1 MMVKNRILIIHA
13 GDMDNKGSDALL
25 RSDVSIINQL
35 LGDNVELSVSAIGVQ
50 RIKESNL
57 PFKHV
62 LPTVAD
68 VPYRTADG
76 FARRLGIARNTKRY
90 KVLAIASLIYMF
102 FQTLLAIFSA
112 ILTKIGLGALYRG
125 EFFSYM
131 KNCDLVVSCSDENYK
146 EAASLL
152 PTNLS
157 WTITWWTYI
166 FYRTLEISIAKF
178 LNKPIIMFPN
188 SIGPFRTVIG
198 RFMTRLSLN
207 NCSYVLVREPF
218 SYEIVK
224 SLNIGSR
231 IIQTADIA
239 LLYKSALSTSES
251 FSHPVL
257 GVCPGVYSSSLT
269 VEQVNKYISEHA
281 AVLDSSIEE
290 HGFDVVLSPHYV
302 SNLEYDD
309 LEICNLIAR
318 EMKNKGRVKIVVA
331 ENVEDYKSILDQMD
345 MVMVSKMHAGV
356 LAISG
361 YVPTL
366 SLAYDHKQTGL
377 FAQLSMKN
385 CILPITEASRERLA
399 EKIRYIWKDK
409 EHIRDSLRKRVP
421 ELQEITVQGVKEA
434 LGAFVRI
441 SS

>member
-1 MMVKNRILIIHA
+1 
-13 GDMDNKGSDALL
+13 
-25 RSDVSIINQL
+25 
-35 LGDNVELSVSAIGVQ
+35 
-50 RIKESNL
+50 
-57 PFKHV
+57 
-62 LPTVAD
+62 
-68 VPYRTADG
+68 
-76 FARRLGIARNTKRY
+76 
-90 KVLAIASLIYMF
+90 MF